1 MGEAEDVSTTHI
13 LDRTR
18 LAMNLIELCF
28 EGNTCG
34 LS

>member
-1 MGEAEDVSTTHI
+1 MGEAEGVSTTHI

-18 LAMNLIELCF
+18 LAVDLIELCF
-28 EGNTCG
+28 EGNTCA